1 MAPRRKSSLARANQP
16 EIKDGTTA
24 GDKSPQQQ
32 APQKT
37 KISLVATDPELDAF
51 LNVQIQPLA
60 PEADKGV
67 NHIETTSKV
76 ASAME
81 SLGSLESAVISA
93 IFPSDGS
100 APQSFEQVAAKLG
113 MTVDEVKGLA
123 DNALRGLRGSKSLT
137 PRLSTVWN

>member
-1 MAPRRKSSLARANQP
+1 
-16 EIKDGTTA
+16 
-24 GDKSPQQQ
+24 
-32 APQKT
+32 
-37 KISLVATDPELDAF
+37 
-51 LNVQIQPLA
+51 
-60 PEADKGV
+60 
-67 NHIETTSKV
+67 
-76 ASAME
+76 ME